1 MLKCI
6 FKYTRIYFDRY
17 KNINIYNL
25 GKIRI
30 DRKISITIYISIN

>member
-6 FKYTRIYFDRY
+6 FKYTHIYFYRY
-17 KNINIYNL
+17 KNINTYNL

>member
-6 FKYTRIYFDRY
+6 FKYTCIYFDRY
-17 KNINIYNL
+17 KNINTYNSD
-25 GKIRI
+25 KIRI

>member
-6 FKYTRIYFDRY
+6 FKYTHTYFNRY
-17 KNINIYNL
+17 KNINTYNL
-25 GKIRI
+25 GKIKI

>member
-6 FKYTRIYFDRY
+6 FNYTHIYFYRY
-17 KNINIYNL
+17 KNINTYNL
-25 GKIRI
+25 SKIRI

>member
-6 FKYTRIYFDRY
+6 FKYTHIYFNRY
-17 KNINIYNL
+17 KNINTYNS

-30 DRKISITIYISIN
+30 DRKISITNYTSIT

>member
-17 KNINIYNL
+17 KNINTYNL
-25 GKIRI
+25 DKIRI